1 MQQNVDQNTKNQD
14 PSSPSNEALSIS
26 YENFIDAGYTGSH
39 SDFFQLM
46 CTNEEALN
54 AALEDAQDQ
63 GYTGDV
69 NSFKSLI
76 GVSQAQNNVLEQED
90 QEAEELKKKAT
101 PLELEDGESESIDIQ
116 TLPEPT
122 GFNYSKYKDE
132 YDKKQYEAAVS
143 KLREL
148 TPDLDIPENA
158 EEFYKKKGETPPELN
173 ELSKTEFADKGISA
187 KELERRKASALEAQK
202 KLGDDDFNKSLQNTL
217 TNSIGQLALT
227 DDWMKYNLG
236 VLLRSTGDNFDIEP
250 LEDLGIKFTA
260 DSSAEIDRVESYRRA
275 VANFTDEGGIHM
287 KVAAFI
293 DGVSGVAVSAAQS
306 QATFG
311 VGLASNIM
319 GQSIKTYNRERA
331 ASKGI
336 SVNELYDQ
344 GDFEITTPAIIG
356 GVSFAFE
363 RAGLGKLAK
372 SFNLANA
379 TGKQKLVH
387 FLQAIPVEG
396 GTEGLQFIN
405 EKINEYLGA
414 NEGSVDNLKRHL
426 MSGPAGIGTI
436 GITDPK
442 FTNYISKIPSDPMF
456 WESIFKGMAG
466 GGFASGSG
474 VVMSRYMKTP
484 EQIKV
489 QEMAAEGLRQTADM
503 RAKRNLSEEES
514 AAVDVAEEGYKRDI
528 NDVQK
533 DAEQRSSNLG
543 QEKSSRVAE
552 LHTEMESLNNQMIN
566 VSTSENMN
574 DQMKQVV
581 IDKLKEK
588 FNKAQQEID
597 SIREE
602 SLKTPEQEASNEEEV
617 KVEEETDKKGRVYTR
632 YSETSEKD
640 GIKFTKFTFNR
651 SDKDPSQRSSGGVKP
666 ETALGNKYEF
676 DPESIPEG
684 VTVNR
689 VLEVREGK
697 SGSAATVEFIT
708 PDGNRFRGG
717 AILYPKQKAK
727 RTDQKVESEPVSQD
741 VEIDSFTDPVTFV
754 TTEKSTAKFSEDGKY
769 LGIFDAKTGEKR
781 TSRRT
786 IVDSEMKLVE
796 QKDYTTGESAFDI
809 TGATTADPNVV
820 ISEYSNN
827 PQEIAAAYIQETSK
841 SDEDKAMNTL
851 HAKMAEDGI
860 TIDPQGIKDALGF
873 KNLRKEDKDGN
884 IGGWLGPVVLK
895 PKQEYLGKNE
905 QGEPM
910 YRVTPASKSQT
921 LDQVAEYYG
930 VTEDQILDVIQNR
943 KPVIPKE
950 SDTAKAL
957 RQRFSDVTGLTP
969 AVKTIEAVANQDPSK
984 LQSKMTKKDQ
994 QEADLI
1000 RDKEAREFEE
1010 SQNQTE
1016 QDAEPAKVRR
1026 SFAEVVVGEDFVK
1039 KVKTFIKNNSYKR
1052 GRTDLRIREEEKAAG
1067 RYNKD
1072 LSQLARLAKSVND
1085 QLKKGTP
1092 EDLDQF
1098 TKIIKGE
1105 IEVED
1110 STLNDELLS
1119 TAVAM
1124 RSHIDGLSKRL
1135 IDTGFLQ
1142 EEGESKVIDNLGK
1155 YLTTTYRLYETD
1167 DWASKVPEA
1176 VVKKA
1181 KGFIKS
1187 QASTRKAALKNTGLD
1202 KLSKAVGGNFEAY
1215 ATEQELNRYEQEVN
1229 KIVDEEIDRILNKS
1243 PNHKYNKQYRNPDGS
1258 INKGILMKK
1267 SEDIP
1272 LPIQHLMGLVEN
1284 PLENYASSVMKLSGL
1299 VNGLEFQNALKNSK
1313 EKLFTTERTETNTV
1327 QVEGD
1332 LANKLPMLKDLY
1344 MSPETKKTFE
1354 VEAKAYIEWY
1364 EYAVKLGG
1372 YVKAGK
1378 TVLSPATHIKNLLGN
1393 AGFMLMNGH
1402 LSPGKINEGYKVIRN
1417 EMLNGDKKAL
1427 QDRYKLYQELGLV
1440 GQSATLGD
1448 VKSMFGEATFEMA
1461 YQKSPDQVSSFDQ
1474 AQGLIKEK
1482 GITGKAFDKAAKAYQ
1497 MEDDL
1502 FKVIAFEMEKDR
1514 LAQAYYKNDY
1524 NSLTEDQKNFV
1535 NDEAVMYVKD
1545 TYPTFDRVPPIVKSI
1560 GRFPIFGNFVSFTS
1574 ESIRT
1579 SAKVFKLSNDLI
1591 NSDVNSVANKMYGKG
1606 FNSLSDNE
1614 KSTVE
1619 SATEALK
1626 NRGKQKKA
1634 GAAAYFMLQAG
1645 VTSGLALAVKG
1656 LVTGD
1661 DENEEAEDLRVLG
1674 PSWLRHSNIHH
1685 TKDGDKGYVVY
1696 DLDGLNPHSY
1706 FAELIKAGIETEG
1719 EMNAF
1724 SAVLLKSIE
1733 PFVGEDIL
1741 FGAAKEISLNEN
1753 SYGGKIWKDTD
1764 QFYVKTAKLVDHL
1777 IKAVEP
1783 GLFSM
1788 VTRPIR
1794 KTIKGEDPIDSF
1806 TDEVKALT
1814 GMRPYR
1820 VSPLKSFSYDLY
1832 DKKNKLRSISREL
1845 NADNFDRLNDDA
1857 LEIKKEIHEL
1867 VKIVYRLGEEK
1878 KDVDKLLIKQ
1888 LGRRAAFEVTNGRY
1902 VPLQIKKKKQ

>member
-1 MQQNVDQNTKNQD
+1 MQQNVDQNTNNQD

-69 NSFKSLI
+69 NNFKSLI

-122 GFNYSKYKDE
+122 GFNYNKYKDE

-187 KELERRKASALEAQK
+187 EELERRKASALEAQK

-306 QATFG
+306 RATFG

-356 GVSFAFE
+356 AISFAFE
-363 RAGLGKLAK
+363 KAGLSKLAK

-387 FLQAIPVEG
+387 FLQSIPVEG

-426 MSGPAGIGTI
+426 MSGPAGMGTI
-436 GITDPK
+436 GFTDPK
-442 FTNYISKIPSDPMF
+442 FTNYISNIFSDPMF
-456 WESIFKGMAG
+456 RESIYKGMAG

-503 RAKRNLSEEES
+503 RTKRNLSEEES
-514 AAVDVAEEGYKRDI
+514 AAVDVAEEGYKKDI

-543 QEKSSRVAE
+543 EEKSSRVAE

-581 IDKLKEK
+581 IDKLKDK

-602 SLKTPEQEASNEEEV
+602 SFKAPEQEVSTEEEV
-617 KVEEETDKKGRVYTR
+617 
-632 YSETSEKD
+632 
-640 GIKFTKFTFNR
+640 
-651 SDKDPSQRSSGGVKP
+651 
-666 ETALGNKYEF
+666 
-676 DPESIPEG
+676 
-684 VTVNR
+684 
-689 VLEVREGK
+689 
-697 SGSAATVEFIT
+697 
-708 PDGNRFRGG
+708 
-717 AILYPKQKAK
+717 
-727 RTDQKVESEPVSQD
+727 KVESEPVSQD

-827 PQEIAAAYIQETSK
+827 PQEIAAAYIQEISK
-841 SDEDKAMNTL
+841 SDEDKAMNAL
-851 HAKMAEDGI
+851 HAKMVEDGV
-860 TIDPQGIKDALGF
+860 TIDPQEIKNATGF
-873 KNLRKEDKDGN
+873 KNLRKENKN

-910 YRVTPASKSQT
+910 YRSTPASKSQP
-921 LDQVAEYYG
+921 LENVADYYG
-930 VTEDQILDVIQNR
+930 VTQDQILEVIQNR
-943 KPVIPKE
+943 TPVIPKE

-969 AVKTIEAVANQDPSK
+969 AVKIIEAVANQDPSK
-984 LQSKMTKKDQ
+984 LQSKMTRKDQ
-994 QEADLI
+994 QEADLM

-1010 SQNQTE
+1010 SKNQTK

-1026 SFAEVVVGEDFVK
+1026 SFAEAVVGEDFVK

-1085 QLKKGTP
+1085 KLKKGTP

-1098 TKIIKGE
+1098 TNIIKGE
-1105 IEVED
+1105 IEIED

-1135 IDTGFLQ
+1135 VDTGFLQ

-1202 KLSKAVGGNFEAY
+1202 KLSKALGGNFEAY
-1215 ATEQELNRYEQEVN
+1215 ATEQELKRYEQEVN
-1229 KIVDEEIDRILNKS
+1229 NIVDEEIDRILNKS
-1243 PNHKYNKQYRNPDGS
+1243 PNHKYNRQYRNPDGS

-1354 VEAKAYIEWY
+1354 VEAKAYNEWY

-1482 GITGKAFDKAAKAYQ
+1482 GIAGKAFDKAAKAYQ

-1514 LAQAYYKNDY
+1514 LAEAYYKNDY
-1524 NSLTEDQKNFV
+1524 NSLTEDQKNFI

-1545 TYPTFDRVPPIVKSI
+1545 TYPTFDRVPPIIKSV

-1606 FNSLSDNE
+1606 YNSLSDNE

-1645 VTSGLALAVKG
+1645 VTSGLALSVKG
-1656 LVTGD
+1656 LITGD
-1661 DENEEAEDLRVLG
+1661 DENEEAKDLRMFG
-1674 PSWLRHSNIHH
+1674 PSWLKYSNIHH

-1724 SAVLLKSIE
+1724 AAVLIKSIE

-1753 SYGGKIWKDTD
+1753 SYGGRIWKDTD
-1764 QFYVKTAKLVDHL
+1764 SFDVKTVKLVDHL
-1777 IKAVEP
+1777 YKAVEP
-1783 GLFSM
+1783 GLLSM

-1794 KTIKGEDPIDSF
+1794 KTIKGEDPVDSF

-1820 VSPLKSFSYDLY
+1820 VGPLQSFSYDLY
-1832 DKKNKLRSISREL
+1832 DKRNKLRSISREL

-1867 VKIVYRLGEEK
+1867 VKGLYRLGEEK

-1888 LGRRAAFEVTNGRY
+1888 LGRRAAFEVTNGKY
-1902 VPLQIKKKKQ
+1902 VPLQIKKKRQ